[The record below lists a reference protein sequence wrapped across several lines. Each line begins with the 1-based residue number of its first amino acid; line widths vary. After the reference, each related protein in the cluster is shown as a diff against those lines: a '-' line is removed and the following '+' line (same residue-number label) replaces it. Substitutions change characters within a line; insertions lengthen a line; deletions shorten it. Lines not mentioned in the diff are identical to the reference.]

1 MKLLVEKE
9 RAISVKAE
17 VKQNG
22 FRYDVNYDFNG
33 SSLNKVRCNIYTE
46 NNEYAGYMNLAN
58 GSTSMSFPEGSD
70 ITAHSTLF
78 QGIVAEV
85 REELK
90 PEVVIPSKIEKK

>member
-9 RAISVKAE
+9 RVISVQAE

-22 FRYDVNYDFNG
+22 FRYDVSYDFNDN
-33 SSLNKVRCNIYTE
+33 SLNKLRCNIYTE

-58 GSTSMSFPEGSD
+58 GSTSMSFSEGSD

-90 PEVVIPSKIEKK
+90 DCTVIATGL